1 MEKTV
6 IPKIKNDD
14 TEHLKQVTEMTAS
27 ELDEL
32 VRSGRYGITILTKT
46 DGIDTTERLLP
57 GEWRLCFITSR
68 GKGGVERQTTRVVLS
83 HSDKRTGV
91 IYREGMQRFG
101 EEAGLTPDHA
111 FNWRN
116 IFNNS
121 RFRLLEALVEVQ
133 NNADLRV
140 YLKGMPPMI
149 NSHPNIQ
156 WLRAMPTNS
165 SSVLDLSPMELNQLQ
180 YLVEEVLCPRYT
192 FEDLHYL
199 RENNRAAK
207 AAARGSSY
215 TVQPYEERP
224 PRNGNSNG
232 NGFKPRQDK
241 PKSGSEDSKPKF
253 NKRPQ
258 QEPVY
263 QRDDGFPAI
272 KPDHER
278 RQERRQRN
286 DRLRNKDDRHGAPR
300 WR

>member
-14 TEHLKQVTEMTAS
+14 TEHLKQVTEMTAA

-46 DGIDTTERLLP
+46 DGIDTSERILP

-68 GKGGVERQTTRVVLS
+68 GKGGAERPITRVVLS
-83 HSDKRTGV
+83 HGDKRTGA

-101 EEAGLTPDHA
+101 EEAGLTPDHS

-133 NNADLRV
+133 NNSDLRT
-140 YLKGMPPMI
+140 YLKTMPPMI

-165 SSVLDLSPMELNQLQ
+165 AMILALSPMELNQLQ

-192 FEDLHYL
+192 FEDLHHL

-207 AAARGSSY
+207 AAARGESY
-215 TVQPYEERP
+215 TIQPYVERA
-224 PRNGNSNG
+224 PRNSG
-232 NGFKPRQDK
+232 GFKPRNDK
-241 PKSGSEDSKPKF
+241 SKVESTETQPKY
-253 NKRPQ
+253 NKRPVH
-258 QEPVY
+258 QETHY
-263 QRDDGFPAI
+263 SHNDGFPAL

-278 RQERRQRN
+278 RQERRRKG
-286 DRLRNKDDRHGAPR
+286 DRLRDKSERHGAPR